1 MPYLPDGAKKI
12 AAALSGSDPVAL
24 QMLQESSVPTG
35 FLHPLCLAW
44 VNRWLHS
51 RAEAENGG
59 ARGEWAVRHLEAVAR
74 AVIRAMG
81 SIQRQRFTKLRSLS
95 SAPPP

>member
-12 AAALSGSDPVAL
+12 AAALSGERSGSAPDAK
-24 QMLQESSVPTG
+24 ESSVPTG